1 MRRLFCFVRPYF
13 PQGRKIQPTLNSQL
27 IPSHLAPQSQ
37 QNAGVSGGDS
47 ASAGGAGNDADQT
60 GAGATGAS
68 AGASG
73 GSNPGTG
80 DSGSKSDEAM
90 AGSGNGGSH

>member
-1 MRRLFCFVRPYF
+1 MPPLFNFTDAEL
-13 PQGRKIQPTLNSQL
+13 KIQPTLNSQL